1 MTLIEI
7 ENPRLTADDLSMSAA
22 VTVDEMLGRDCLAL
36 KLPQLVIVQ
45 QALQAWF
52 EQAIAEGVIRMGDYS

>member
-22 VTVDEMLGRDCLAL
+22 VTVDEMLGQDCLAL